1 MLDGVLGRT
10 FVTKNQAPAPRTR
23 KMPTQR
29 ERRTESLPLDRLPG
43 AAAPPVTPVGGDPG
57 CTIESR
63 RPAVRPD
70 HHVHR
75 ACHIGARRPRRSLI
89 NLFGVEL
96 EEEMSTSDV
105 VLLLSSVPERTSDLV
120 YWLDEARLRYRHGP
134 AFPTLG
140 SLIAHLVDSAPKVDG
155 LLRHAHLDGQ
165 KTADV
170 RAAIDPG
177 HDQDLTLPLQE
188 ALEDFARVRRRTVD
202 LLHGWGRPE
211 WERTITDP
219 RGAEMSLLE
228 VCRLVAKHEMA
239 HVAQIRNLSALLPEP
254 QDLGPVRPIR
264 VNGQ

>member
-1 MLDGVLGRT
+1 
-10 FVTKNQAPAPRTR
+10 
-23 KMPTQR
+23 
-29 ERRTESLPLDRLPG
+29 
-43 AAAPPVTPVGGDPG
+43 
-57 CTIESR
+57 
-63 RPAVRPD
+63 
-70 HHVHR
+70 
-75 ACHIGARRPRRSLI
+75 
-89 NLFGVEL
+89 VEL

-165 KTADV
+165 RTADV

-177 HDQDLTLPLQE
+177 HDQDLTVPLQE

-202 LLHGWGRPE
+202 LLHGWGAAE

-219 RGAEMSLLE
+219 RGTEMSLLE
-228 VCRLVAKHEMA
+228 VCRLVAKHEMG
-239 HVAQIRNLSALLPEP
+239 HVAQLRNLSALVPEP
-254 QDLGPVRPIR
+254 QDLGPARPAG